1 MQLGLDALE
10 ADNLEIEPSL
20 GPNGFTLKL
29 HGACD
34 AFAVTPLGGYLTR
47 VFAEMERQGVSG
59 VTFDIH
65 GLSLVNSSCLKQ
77 FITFLHKLRSLEA
90 DEKYTVEFLVDA
102 KLHWQSRAL
111 AAFVRMW
118 PDMVRVTR
126 VGAGDAS
133 SHAEN
138 G

>member
-20 GPNGFTLKL
+20 GPSGFTLRL
-29 HGACD
+29 RGSCD

-47 VFAEMERQGVSG
+47 VFAEMERQGTTE
-59 VTFDIH
+59 VTFDIR
-65 GLSLVNSSCLKQ
+65 GLSLLNSSCLKQ
-77 FITFLHKLRSLEA
+77 FITFLHELRSLPT
-90 DEKYTVEFLVDA
+90 DKQYTVDFLVDA

-111 AAFVRMW
+111 AAFVRMC
-118 PDMVRVTR
+118 PDIVRVTR

-133 SHAEN
+133 NHAEN